1 MAQYSADIRV
11 GITGKTQLNAL
22 EKQLGRISSA
32 ITKINKSL
40 KTQTLTIN
48 TKGANRTLDQLD
60 KKINKLNRTI
70 QVTANIKEKT
80 TSSRSGGGGGDGGG
94 GLIAAAAAPAIADQI
109 RKNQQIAK
117 KAYQEKVT
125 QLQDEAAGV
134 DKVVKAYSD
143 LQDNAAQLNAANSKA
158 AAKQEK
164 IADLTNKMNAANR
177 EAARINGML
186 SKGRIKDPAKIKANT
201 QELARQKVLARD
213 YAAQIGNANKGQGN
227 LNKLLEQQTKLQ
239 ERANR
244 LEKEYADTIDRT
256 AKKQVKGQRLRKGA
270 AAGGGIAAASALSSV
285 PILGDAVTGG
295 LAAGFSGASVAAGA
309 LAGAIVGIGIAYL
322 C

>member
-109 RKNQQIAK
+109 RKN
-117 KAYQEKVT
+117 
-125 QLQDEAAGV
+125 
-134 DKVVKAYSD
+134 
-143 LQDNAAQLNAANSKA
+143 
-158 AAKQEK
+158 
-164 IADLTNKMNAANR
+164 
-177 EAARINGML
+177 
-186 SKGRIKDPAKIKANT
+186 
-201 QELARQKVLARD
+201 
-213 YAAQIGNANKGQGN
+213 
-227 LNKLLEQQTKLQ
+227 
-239 ERANR
+239 
-244 LEKEYADTIDRT
+244 
-256 AKKQVKGQRLRKGA
+256 
-270 AAGGGIAAASALSSV
+270 
-285 PILGDAVTGG
+285 
-295 LAAGFSGASVAAGA
+295 
-309 LAGAIVGIGIAYL
+309 
-322 C
+322 